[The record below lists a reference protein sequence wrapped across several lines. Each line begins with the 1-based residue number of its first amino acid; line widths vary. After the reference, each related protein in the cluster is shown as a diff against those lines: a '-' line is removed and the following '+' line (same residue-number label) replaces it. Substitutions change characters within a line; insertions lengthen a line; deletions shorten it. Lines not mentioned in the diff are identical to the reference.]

1 MVVAYDI
8 LVNNKDVRKEGTILK
23 KSTVV
28 EQSIIYT
35 SLDEDK
41 KALFKQEY
49 GIDIDSDLFDPRLDF
64 VSKRIL
70 TAETKESKKALISFL
85 NATLK
90 LKGKKKIVKVLNPV
104 TTVDSEKQKKSV
116 FDVRVEF
123 RDGSEAIIEIEFRK
137 KDNFK
142 KRSQFLISRSYSSQD
157 LAGKTYDDLK
167 KRYIICVLN
176 YTLLDDDED
185 GDDFR
190 REYMWRDT
198 KGRMLTD
205 DQTIIIVELTKI
217 DGLLEKPVNKL
228 TPLEQWVIFFR
239 YATDQSKREL
249 LNKIIERE
257 EGIKMAAQIL
267 ENISMDKQERI
278 AYEEQLIYE
287 LDQRSEVA
295 SARKQAARE
304 IAKGLK
310 LDSIPFNIIIKNT
323 GLTLQEVEAL

>member
-1 MVVAYDI
+1 M
-8 LVNNKDVRKEGTILK
+8 K
-23 KSTVV
+23 KSAVV
-28 EQSIIYT
+28 EQPIIY
-35 SLDEDK
+35 SNLDEDK

-90 LKGKKKIVKVLNPV
+90 LRGKKKIVKVLNPV

-157 LAGKTYDDLK
+157 LAGKTYNDLK
-167 KRYIICVLN
+167 KRYIVCVLN
-176 YTLLDDDED
+176 YTLLDDDEE

-198 KGRMLTD
+198 KGRVLTD

-287 LDQRSEVA
+287 LDQRSEMA
-295 SARKQAARE
+295 STRKQALTE
-304 IAKGLK
+304 VAKGLK
-310 LDSIPFNIIIKNT
+310 LDNIPFNIIIKNT

>member
-1 MVVAYDI
+1 
-8 LVNNKDVRKEGTILK
+8 LK

-28 EQSIIYT
+28 EQPIIY
-35 SLDEDK
+35 SNLDEDK

-70 TAETKESKKALISFL
+70 TAETKESKKALVSFL

-90 LKGKKKIVKVLNPV
+90 LKGRKKIVNVLNPV

-157 LAGKTYDDLK
+157 LASKTYDDLK
-167 KRYIICVLN
+167 KRYIVCVLN
-176 YTLLDDDED
+176 YTLLDDDVE

-198 KGRMLTD
+198 RGRVLTD
-205 DQTIIIVELTKI
+205 DQTIIIIELTKI

-257 EGIKMAAQIL
+257 EGIKMATQIL
-267 ENISMDKQERI
+267 ENISMDKRERI

-295 SARKQAARE
+295 SARKQEARE
-304 IAKGLK
+304 IAKTLK
-310 LDSIPFNIIIKNT
+310 TNNIPFDIIVNST
-323 GLTLQEVEAL
+323 RLTLQEVETL